1 MIENRNSIIIKIKGG
16 SAMYFLDELDNYRLY
31 RRSVLL
37 PIDEKNKKHNC
48 AAFLLSPNIEGTKDI
63 FRNSLLVNRYYNAFY
78 TERAVLYYVNQE
90 NVIEEI
96 VGDFVSDTVSLY
108 DDSNIQIQFNGYDH
122 NISDVKSVLT
132 KKWFKSK
139 IDEFK
144 INPKKIKEIPIT
156 ILESRKDS
164 TGNMIYVVPK
174 YRYPK
179 EFKSYENF
187 CYFNALVWL
196 FNQANPEINDWL
208 CYALALKESGVSSL
222 YAKREW
228 PFHYNLGI
236 ICRSLDL
243 FEENNSRAAY
253 ISELIKGYNG
263 LAKLE
268 IRIDDM
274 FSLLGKELGS
284 SLKKS
289 FYENSMPI
297 SDTTDIIF
305 EDSSY
310 NPLFKK
316 TLMKNRI
323 KTAKELKEFYDKIKD
338 EFSDI
343 KYTYNDINLYNR
355 LNLFV
360 DLSYYSNSFLLNTTT
375 TKIKGA
381 KAYLELVK
389 RLLNDKRFEES
400 YTKQTVIIPV
410 NSWAKITNDDENMHL
425 IGKHINPIS
434 CIFWCLSSNT
444 GINLKDIFGDREVL
458 FLGDSSFMK
467 INFSKLDKLNKT
479 LFLRNIRMIINNSMV
494 LDPEAKIG
502 TKATSSARAIKM
514 SIVDNIEK
522 SAKIKIDD
530 ISGEE
535 PVGKNTTEEEDK
547 KTAIVQTVKAATANQ
562 NNEDDA
568 IDSIDQNKEDA
579 ERIKKLMSDLATNPD
594 DRGSNINGARA
605 SRMLKLQNDFLDSEF
620 EGKSMREIIKSN
632 ETESEAEVVKT
643 VKLDIDSVNPEW
655 KDMKFAAT
663 MGSYKLDNDIVR
675 IFGSFYDK
683 SNPLVVRE
691 LNKEDTSTSD
701 DLIETYT
708 CKYESAKGER
718 FTLKLDIPK
727 FVDNQYMI
735 LRGNRK
741 NIPIQLFLMPILKTE
756 ENAVQIVS
764 CYNKIFV
771 RRFGTNS
778 GKSNPVTDKLM
789 KALDKEYKH
798 IKTETGDN
806 SKVCSKYELPI
817 DYIDLA
823 SNYSKIETPRYTFLF
838 NQDYIRSKYKIDD
851 KNGLCFGIDKKT
863 KEPIYFKPNPDQ
875 PIFFSYY
882 LQMMIETSLSNT
894 NERDVFIDNFN
905 SAATAVRYCYSR
917 ASILGTNIPLVV
929 ICGLAEGLEKTMQK
943 AKIKYSLSESRP
955 KYDKAT
961 QDIIKFND
969 GYLLYNLDYSSCLL
983 MNGLKQC
990 ATEEH
995 SLTEINSRL
1004 MYLDFL
1010 DMFGGRIKADGLDNF
1025 QDCMVDPI
1033 TREVLQHYKLPTD
1046 YVSILLY
1053 ANFLLSD
1060 NKFTKHGD
1068 IRSTRRMRRME
1079 QVASYM
1085 YEVLSKAYG
1094 AYSTGLKHGRN
1105 VGFSVKQ
1112 SAVIDRLLVGNTT
1125 DDQSILNALGEY
1137 EAYYAV
1143 TPKGPS
1149 GMNSDRA
1156 YSLDKRSFDD
1166 SMVNVLSASTGFAGN
1181 VGISR
1186 QATIDANI
1194 EGSRGYIYNDPDMEN
1209 GEINS
1214 VKTLCMTESL
1224 TPFTTTRDDPMRL
1237 AMGFIQ
1243 TSKHGMRCN
1252 HSDPALITSGAD
1264 EALPYLISN
1273 TFAYK
1278 AKENGK
1284 VVEIVPDEYMII
1296 EYDKPVDGKSHEYI
1310 DLSES
1315 VQKNSSS
1322 GFYVTLKLDTELK
1335 EGKRFKAGDI
1345 VAYDKQSFSDE
1356 MGADD
1361 NIAYNIGTLAKFAI
1375 LNTDEGFEDSAIIS
1389 NSLSEAMASDV
1400 VLEKEIT
1407 IPKAANVYNLVKK
1420 GQEIHEG
1427 DTLMILQNAYD
1438 EEDVNMLLK
1447 NLAGSEDEIT
1457 DLGRIPIKSKVT
1469 GVVQD
1474 IIIERTVEI
1483 DELSPT
1489 LKKVVNSYEN
1499 DIKRK
1504 KKAMA
1509 QYGIED
1515 ENKTLPDTK
1524 AMPATGKLKNA
1535 YDSVVIRIYLM
1546 YHDKFK
1552 VGDKLI
1558 YGTAVKGVD
1567 KDVFPEGL
1575 EPYSEYRKDEKI
1587 HALLSIGSI
1596 NARMVTSV
1604 LITTAINKGL
1614 IELSRKVKDMAG
1626 IPYDDNLI

>member
-1 MIENRNSIIIKIKGG
+1 
-16 SAMYFLDELDNYRLY
+16 MYFLDELENYRLY

-48 AAFLLSPNIEGTKDI
+48 AAFLLSPNIEGTKDV

-90 NVIEEI
+90 NVIEEF

-108 DDSNIQIQFNGYDH
+108 DNNSIQIRFDGYDH
-122 NISDVKSVLT
+122 NISDVKSILT
-132 KKWFKSK
+132 AKWFKSK
-139 IDEFK
+139 IEEFK
-144 INPKKIKEIPIT
+144 INSKKITEIPIT

-164 TGNMIYVVPK
+164 TEKMIYVVPK

-179 EFKSYENF
+179 EFKSYEKF
-187 CYFNALVWL
+187 CYYNAYIWL
-196 FNQANPEINDWL
+196 FKQANPDINDWL

-222 YAKREW
+222 YNKKEW
-228 PFHYNLGI
+228 PFHYNLGV
-236 ICRSLDL
+236 ICRALDL
-243 FEENNSRAAY
+243 YEQNNSRATY
-253 ISELIKGYNG
+253 INELIKGYDG
-263 LAKLE
+263 LSKLE
-268 IRIDDM
+268 IRIDDI

-323 KTAKELKEFYDKIKD
+323 KTTKELKDFYEKIKE
-338 EFSDI
+338 EFSVI
-343 KYTYNDINLYNR
+343 KYTYNDISLYNK

-389 RLLNDKRFEES
+389 RLLNDKRVEES
-400 YTKQTVIIPV
+400 YAKQTVIVPI
-410 NSWAKITNDDENMHL
+410 NSWAKFANDDENIHL

-458 FLGDSSFMK
+458 FLGESSFMK
-467 INFSKLDKLNKT
+467 INFAKLDKLNKT
-479 LFLRNIRMIINNSMV
+479 LFLRNIRMIIKNSMV

-514 SIVDNIEK
+514 SIIDDIEK
-522 SAKIKIDD
+522 STKIKIDD

-535 PVGKNTTEEEDK
+535 PVGKTTTDEEDK
-547 KTAIVQTVKAATANQ
+547 KTAIVQTVKNATANQ

-568 IDSIDQNKEDA
+568 IDSIDQNKEDS
-579 ERIKKLMSDLATNPD
+579 ERLKKLMSDLSTNPD
-594 DRGSNINGARA
+594 DRGSNISGARA

-620 EGKSMREIIKSN
+620 EGKSIKDIIKNN
-632 ETESEAEVVKT
+632 EVESSAEAIKT
-643 VKLDIDSVNPEW
+643 VNLDIDSINPEW
-655 KDMKFAAT
+655 KNMKFPAT
-663 MGSYKLDNDIVR
+663 MNSYNLDDDIVR

-691 LNKEDTSTSD
+691 LIKEDTSTSD

-708 CKYESAKGER
+708 CKYESARGER
-718 FTLKLDIPK
+718 FTIKLDIPK
-727 FVDNQYMI
+727 FIDNQYMI

-789 KALDKEYKH
+789 KALSKEYKH
-798 IKTETGDN
+798 IKTESGDN

-838 NQDYIRSKYKIDD
+838 NQDYIRSKYKVDD
-851 KNGLCFGIDKKT
+851 KKGLCFGIDKKT
-863 KEPIYFKPNPDQ
+863 KELVYFKPNPDE

-882 LQMMIETSLSNT
+882 LQIMIETSLANT
-894 NERDVFIDNFN
+894 NERDIFINNFE

-917 ASILGTNIPLVV
+917 ASILGTNIPLIV

-1025 QDCMVDPI
+1025 QDCMIDPI

-1079 QVASYM
+1079 QVASYT

-1094 AYSTGLKHGRN
+1094 AYSTGLKHGRS

-1112 SAVIDRLLVGNTT
+1112 SAVLDRLLVGNTT

-1149 GMNSDRA
+1149 GMNIDRA

-1209 GEINS
+1209 GDINS

-1224 TPFTTTRDDPMRL
+1224 TPFTSTRDDPMRL

-1252 HSDPALITSGAD
+1252 HSDPSLITSGAD

-1296 EYDKPVDGKSHEYI
+1296 EYDKPVNGKNHEYI

-1315 VQKNSSS
+1315 IQKNSSS
-1322 GFYVTLKLDTELK
+1322 GFYVTLKLDTDLK
-1335 EGKRFKAGDI
+1335 EGKKFKAGDI

-1356 MGADD
+1356 IGVDD

-1375 LNTDEGFEDSAIIS
+1375 LNTDEGYEDSAIIS

-1407 IPKAANVYNLVKK
+1407 IPKAANIYNLVKK

-1427 DTLMILQNAYD
+1427 DTLMIIQNAYD
-1438 EEDVNMLLK
+1438 EDDVNTLLK
-1447 NLAGSEDEIT
+1447 NLAGSEEEIT

-1489 LKKVVNSYEN
+1489 LKKVVTSYEN

-1504 KKAMA
+1504 KKIMT

-1524 AMPATGKLKNA
+1524 AMPAIGKLKNA

-1567 KDVFPEGL
+1567 KDIFPEGL
-1575 EPYSEYRKDEKI
+1575 EPYSEYRKNEKI

-1626 IPYDDNLI
+1626 IQYDEDLI

>member
-1 MIENRNSIIIKIKGG
+1 
-16 SAMYFLDELDNYRLY
+16 MYFLDELENYRLY

-48 AAFLLSPNIEGTKDI
+48 AAFLLSPNIEGTKDV

-90 NVIEEI
+90 NVIEEF

-108 DDSNIQIQFNGYDH
+108 DNNSIQIRFDGYDH
-122 NISDVKSVLT
+122 NISDVKSILT
-132 KKWFKSK
+132 AKWFKSK
-139 IDEFK
+139 IEEFK
-144 INPKKIKEIPIT
+144 INSKKITEIPIT

-164 TGNMIYVVPK
+164 TEKMIYVVPK

-179 EFKSYENF
+179 EFKSYEKF
-187 CYFNALVWL
+187 CYYNAYIWL
-196 FNQANPEINDWL
+196 FKQANPDINDWL

-222 YAKREW
+222 YNKKEW
-228 PFHYNLGI
+228 PFHYNLGV
-236 ICRSLDL
+236 ICRALDL
-243 FEENNSRAAY
+243 YEQNNSRATY
-253 ISELIKGYNG
+253 INELIKGYDG
-263 LAKLE
+263 LSKLE
-268 IRIDDM
+268 IRIDDI

-316 TLMKNRI
+316 TIMKNRI
-323 KTAKELKEFYDKIKD
+323 KTTKELKDFYEKIKE
-338 EFSDI
+338 EFSVI
-343 KYTYNDINLYNR
+343 KYTYNDISLYNK
-355 LNLFV
+355 LNLFI

-389 RLLNDKRFEES
+389 RLLNDKRVEES
-400 YTKQTVIIPV
+400 YAKQTVIVPI
-410 NSWAKITNDDENMHL
+410 NSWAKFANDDENIHL

-458 FLGDSSFMK
+458 FLGESSFMK
-467 INFSKLDKLNKT
+467 INFAKLDKLNKT
-479 LFLRNIRMIINNSMV
+479 LFLRNIRMIIKNSMV

-514 SIVDNIEK
+514 SIIDDIEK
-522 SAKIKIDD
+522 STKIKIDD

-535 PVGKNTTEEEDK
+535 PVGKTTTDEEDK
-547 KTAIVQTVKAATANQ
+547 KTAIVQTVKNATANQ

-568 IDSIDQNKEDA
+568 IDSIDQNKEDS
-579 ERIKKLMSDLATNPD
+579 ERLKKLMSDLSTNPD
-594 DRGSNINGARA
+594 DRGSNISGARA

-620 EGKSMREIIKSN
+620 EGKSIKDIIKNN
-632 ETESEAEVVKT
+632 EVESSAEAIKT
-643 VKLDIDSVNPEW
+643 VNLDIDSINPEW
-655 KDMKFAAT
+655 KNMKFPAT
-663 MGSYKLDNDIVR
+663 MNSYNLDDDIVR

-691 LNKEDTSTSD
+691 LIKEDTSTSD

-708 CKYESAKGER
+708 CKYESARGER
-718 FTLKLDIPK
+718 FTIKLDIPK
-727 FVDNQYMI
+727 FIDNQYMI

-789 KALDKEYKH
+789 KALSKEYKH
-798 IKTETGDN
+798 IKTESGDN

-838 NQDYIRSKYKIDD
+838 NQDYIRSKYKVDD
-851 KNGLCFGIDKKT
+851 KKGLCFGIDKKT
-863 KEPIYFKPNPDQ
+863 KELVYFKPNPDE

-882 LQMMIETSLSNT
+882 LQIMIETSLANT
-894 NERDVFIDNFN
+894 NERDIFINNFE

-917 ASILGTNIPLVV
+917 ASILGTNIPLIV

-1025 QDCMVDPI
+1025 QDCMIDPI

-1079 QVASYM
+1079 QVASYT

-1094 AYSTGLKHGRN
+1094 AYSTGLKHGRS

-1112 SAVIDRLLVGNTT
+1112 SAVLDRLLVGNTT

-1149 GMNSDRA
+1149 GMNIDRA

-1209 GEINS
+1209 GDINS

-1224 TPFTTTRDDPMRL
+1224 TPFTSTRDDPMRL

-1252 HSDPALITSGAD
+1252 HSDPSLITSGAD

-1296 EYDKPVDGKSHEYI
+1296 EYDKPVNGKNHEYI

-1315 VQKNSSS
+1315 IQKNSSS
-1322 GFYVTLKLDTELK
+1322 GFYVTLKLDTDLK
-1335 EGKRFKAGDI
+1335 EGKKFKAGDI

-1356 MGADD
+1356 IGVDD

-1375 LNTDEGFEDSAIIS
+1375 LNTDEGYEDSAIIS

-1407 IPKAANVYNLVKK
+1407 IPKAANIYNLVKK

-1427 DTLMILQNAYD
+1427 DTLMIIQNAYD
-1438 EEDVNMLLK
+1438 EDDVNMLLK
-1447 NLAGSEDEIT
+1447 NLAGSEEEIT

-1489 LKKVVNSYEN
+1489 LKKVVTSYEN

-1504 KKAMA
+1504 KKIMT

-1524 AMPATGKLKNA
+1524 AMPAIGKLKNA

-1567 KDVFPEGL
+1567 KDIFPEGL
-1575 EPYSEYRKDEKI
+1575 EPYSEYRKNEKI

-1626 IPYDDNLI
+1626 IQYDEDLI

>member
-1 MIENRNSIIIKIKGG
+1 
-16 SAMYFLDELDNYRLY
+16 MYFLDELDNYRLY

-222 YAKREW
+222 YDKREW

-479 LFLRNIRMIINNSMV
+479 LFLRNIRMIIKNSMV

-594 DRGSNINGARA
+594 DRGSNISGARA

-632 ETESEAEVVKT
+632 ETESEAEAIKT

-663 MGSYKLDNDIVR
+663 MGSYKLDDDIVR
-675 IFGSFYDK
+675 IFGSFYNK

-882 LQMMIETSLSNT
+882 LQIMIENSLSNT

-943 AKIKYSLSESRP
+943 AKIRYSLSEARP
-955 KYDKAT
+955 KYHKAT

-969 GYLLYNLDYSSCLL
+969 GYLLYDLDYSSCLL

-1504 KKAMA
+1504 KKAMN

-1575 EPYSEYRKDEKI
+1575 EPYSEYRKNEKI

-1614 IELSRKVKDMAG
+1614 IELSRKVKEMAG

>member
-1 MIENRNSIIIKIKGG
+1 
-16 SAMYFLDELDNYRLY
+16 MYFLDELDNYRLY

-122 NISDVKSVLT
+122 NISNVKSVLT

-479 LFLRNIRMIINNSMV
+479 LFLRNIRMIIKNSMV

-594 DRGSNINGARA
+594 DRGSNISGARA

-882 LQMMIETSLSNT
+882 LQMMIETSLANT
-894 NERDVFIDNFN
+894 NERELFIDNFN

-1194 EGSRGYIYNDPDMEN
+1194 EGSRGYIYNDPDIEN

>member
-1 MIENRNSIIIKIKGG
+1 
-16 SAMYFLDELDNYRLY
+16 MYFLDELDNYRLY

-108 DDSNIQIQFNGYDH
+108 NDSNIQIQFNGYDH

-243 FEENNSRAAY
+243 FEENNSRVAY

-343 KYTYNDINLYNR
+343 KYTYNDIDLYNR

-375 TKIKGA
+375 TKIRGA
-381 KAYLELVK
+381 KAYLELIK

-479 LFLRNIRMIINNSMV
+479 LFLRNIRMIIKNSMV

-594 DRGSNINGARA
+594 DRGSNISGARA

-632 ETESEAEVVKT
+632 EIGSEAEAIKT

-663 MGSYKLDNDIVR
+663 MGSYKLDDDIVR
-675 IFGSFYDK
+675 IFGSFYNK

-863 KEPIYFKPNPDQ
+863 KEPIYFKPNPDK

-882 LQMMIETSLSNT
+882 LQIMIETSLSNT
-894 NERDVFIDNFN
+894 NERDVFVDNFN

-943 AKIKYSLSESRP
+943 AKIKYSLSEARP

-1575 EPYSEYRKDEKI
+1575 EPYSEYRKNEKI

-1614 IELSRKVKDMAG
+1614 IELSRKVKEMAG

>member
-1 MIENRNSIIIKIKGG
+1 
-16 SAMYFLDELDNYRLY
+16 MYFLDELDNYRLY

-208 CYALALKESGVSSL
+208 CYALALKESGLSSL

-410 NSWAKITNDDENMHL
+410 NSWVKITNDDENMHL

-579 ERIKKLMSDLATNPD
+579 ERIKKLMSDLATSPD
-594 DRGSNINGARA
+594 DRGSNISGARA

-905 SAATAVRYCYSR
+905 SSATAVRYCYSR

-1296 EYDKPVDGKSHEYI
+1296 EYDKPVDGESHEYI

-1535 YDSVVIRIYLM
+1535 YGSVVIRIYLM

>member
-1 MIENRNSIIIKIKGG
+1 
-16 SAMYFLDELDNYRLY
+16 MYFLDELDNYRLY

-594 DRGSNINGARA
+594 DRGSNISGARA

-632 ETESEAEVVKT
+632 ETESEAEAIKT

-663 MGSYKLDNDIVR
+663 MGSYKLDDDIVR
-675 IFGSFYDK
+675 IFGSFYNK

-882 LQMMIETSLSNT
+882 LQMMIETSLANT
-894 NERDVFIDNFN
+894 NERKLFIDNFN

-1033 TREVLQHYKLPTD
+1033 TREVLQYYKLPTD

-1356 MGADD
+1356 MGADN

>member
-467 INFSKLDKLNKT
+467 INFSKLDKLNNT
-479 LFLRNIRMIINNSMV
+479 LFLRNIRMIIKNSMV

-594 DRGSNINGARA
+594 DRGSNISGARA

-741 NIPIQLFLMPILKTE
+741 NIPIQLLLMPILKTE

-882 LQMMIETSLSNT
+882 LQIMIETSLANT
-894 NERDVFIDNFN
+894 NERELFIDNFN

-943 AKIKYSLSESRP
+943 AKIKYSLSEARP

-1389 NSLSEAMASDV
+1389 NS
-1400 VLEKEIT
+1400 
-1407 IPKAANVYNLVKK
+1407 
-1420 GQEIHEG
+1420 G
-1427 DTLMILQNAYD
+1427 
-1438 EEDVNMLLK
+1438 
-1447 NLAGSEDEIT
+1447 
-1457 DLGRIPIKSKVT
+1457 
-1469 GVVQD
+1469 
-1474 IIIERTVEI
+1474 
-1483 DELSPT
+1483 
-1489 LKKVVNSYEN
+1489 
-1499 DIKRK
+1499 KR
-1504 KKAMA
+1504 
-1509 QYGIED
+1509 
-1515 ENKTLPDTK
+1515 NHNT
-1524 AMPATGKLKNA
+1524 
-1535 YDSVVIRIYLM
+1535 
-1546 YHDKFK
+1546 
-1552 VGDKLI
+1552 
-1558 YGTAVKGVD
+1558 
-1567 KDVFPEGL
+1567 
-1575 EPYSEYRKDEKI
+1575 
-1587 HALLSIGSI
+1587 
-1596 NARMVTSV
+1596 
-1604 LITTAINKGL
+1604 
-1614 IELSRKVKDMAG
+1614 
-1626 IPYDDNLI
+1626 

>member
-1 MIENRNSIIIKIKGG
+1 
-16 SAMYFLDELDNYRLY
+16 MYFLDELDNYRLY

-96 VGDFVSDTVSLY
+96 VGDFVSDTISLY
-108 DDSNIQIQFNGYDH
+108 DDSDIQIQFNGYDH

-196 FNQANPEINDWL
+196 FKQDNPEINDWL

-268 IRIDDM
+268 IIIDDM

-594 DRGSNINGARA
+594 DRGSNISGARA

-663 MGSYKLDNDIVR
+663 MGSYKLDDDIVR
-675 IFGSFYDK
+675 IFGSFYNK

>member
-1 MIENRNSIIIKIKGG
+1 
-16 SAMYFLDELDNYRLY
+16 MYFLDELDNYRLY

-196 FNQANPEINDWL
+196 FNQANPEINEWL

-594 DRGSNINGARA
+594 DRGSNISGARA

-882 LQMMIETSLSNT
+882 LQMMIETSLANT
-894 NERDVFIDNFN
+894 NERELFIDNFN

-1284 VVEIVPDEYMII
+1284 VVEIVPNEYMII

>member
-1 MIENRNSIIIKIKGG
+1 
-16 SAMYFLDELDNYRLY
+16 MYFLDELDNYRLY

-48 AAFLLSPNIEGTKDI
+48 SAFLLSPNIEGTKDI

-284 SLKKS
+284 NLKKS

-594 DRGSNINGARA
+594 DRGSNISGARA

-756 ENAVQIVS
+756 ENTVQIVS

-882 LQMMIETSLSNT
+882 LQMMIETSLANT
-894 NERDVFIDNFN
+894 NERELFIDNFN

-1105 VGFSVKQ
+1105 IGFSVKQ

-1149 GMNSDRA
+1149 GMNNDRA

-1194 EGSRGYIYNDPDMEN
+1194 EGSRGYIYNDSDMEN

-1224 TPFTTTRDDPMRL
+1224 TPFTTTRDDPIRL

>member
-1 MIENRNSIIIKIKGG
+1 
-16 SAMYFLDELDNYRLY
+16 MYFLDELDNYRLY

-222 YAKREW
+222 YTKREW

-289 FYENSMPI
+289 FYENSMQI

-479 LFLRNIRMIINNSMV
+479 LFLRNIRMIIKNSMV

-594 DRGSNINGARA
+594 DRGSNISGARA

-620 EGKSMREIIKSN
+620 EGKSMREIIKLN
-632 ETESEAEVVKT
+632 EIESEAEAIKT

-663 MGSYKLDNDIVR
+663 MGSYKLDDDIVR
-675 IFGSFYDK
+675 IFGSFYNK

-882 LQMMIETSLSNT
+882 FQMMIETSLSNT

-943 AKIKYSLSESRP
+943 AKIKYSLSEARP

>member
-1 MIENRNSIIIKIKGG
+1 
-16 SAMYFLDELDNYRLY
+16 MYFLDELDNYRLY

-108 DDSNIQIQFNGYDH
+108 DNSNIQIQFNGYDH

-144 INPKKIKEIPIT
+144 INPRKIKEIPIT

-222 YAKREW
+222 YTKREW

-360 DLSYYSNSFLLNTTT
+360 DISYYSNSFLLNTTT
-375 TKIKGA
+375 AKIRGA
-381 KAYLELVK
+381 KAYLELIK

-410 NSWAKITNDDENMHL
+410 NSWTKITNDDENMHL

-479 LFLRNIRMIINNSMV
+479 LFLRNIRMIIKNSMV

-579 ERIKKLMSDLATNPD
+579 DRIKKLMSDLATNPD
-594 DRGSNINGARA
+594 DRGSNISGARA

-632 ETESEAEVVKT
+632 EIGSEAETIKT

-663 MGSYKLDNDIVR
+663 MGSYKLDDDIVR
-675 IFGSFYDK
+675 IFGSFYNK

-943 AKIKYSLSESRP
+943 AKIKYSLSEARP

-1535 YDSVVIRIYLM
+1535 YDSVMIRIYLM

-1575 EPYSEYRKDEKI
+1575 EPYSEYRKNEKI

-1614 IELSRKVKDMAG
+1614 IELSRKVKEMAG

>member
-1 MIENRNSIIIKIKGG
+1 
-16 SAMYFLDELDNYRLY
+16 MYFLDELDNYRLY

-594 DRGSNINGARA
+594 DRGSNISGARA

-838 NQDYIRSKYKIDD
+838 NQDYIRSKYKIND

-882 LQMMIETSLSNT
+882 LQMMIETSLANT
-894 NERDVFIDNFN
+894 NERELFIDNFN

>member
-1 MIENRNSIIIKIKGG
+1 
-16 SAMYFLDELDNYRLY
+16 MYFLDELDNYRLY

-78 TERAVLYYVNQE
+78 AERAVLYYVNQE

-222 YAKREW
+222 YDKREW

-479 LFLRNIRMIINNSMV
+479 LFLRNIRMIIKNSMV

-579 ERIKKLMSDLATNPD
+579 KRIKKLMSDLATNPD
-594 DRGSNINGARA
+594 DRGSNISGARA

-632 ETESEAEVVKT
+632 ETESEAEAIKT

-663 MGSYKLDNDIVR
+663 MGSYKLDDDIVR
-675 IFGSFYDK
+675 IFGSFYNK

-882 LQMMIETSLSNT
+882 LQMMIETSLANT
-894 NERDVFIDNFN
+894 NERELFIDNFN

-943 AKIKYSLSESRP
+943 AKIKYSLSEARP

-969 GYLLYNLDYSSCLL
+969 GYLLYNLNYSSCLL

-990 ATEEH
+990 TTEEH

-1614 IELSRKVKDMAG
+1614 IELSRKIKDMAG

>member
-1 MIENRNSIIIKIKGG
+1 
-16 SAMYFLDELDNYRLY
+16 MYFLDELDNYRLY

-78 TERAVLYYVNQE
+78 AERAVLYYVNQE

-208 CYALALKESGVSSL
+208 CCALALKESGVSSL
-222 YAKREW
+222 YDKREW

-243 FEENNSRAAY
+243 FEENNNRAAY

-479 LFLRNIRMIINNSMV
+479 LFLRNIRMIIKNSMV

-594 DRGSNINGARA
+594 DRGSNISGARA

-632 ETESEAEVVKT
+632 ETESEAEAIKT

-663 MGSYKLDNDIVR
+663 MGSYKLDDDIVR
-675 IFGSFYDK
+675 IFGSFYNK

-882 LQMMIETSLSNT
+882 LQMMIETSLANT
-894 NERDVFIDNFN
+894 NERELFIDNFN

-943 AKIKYSLSESRP
+943 AKIKYSLSEARP

-969 GYLLYNLDYSSCLL
+969 GYLLYNLNYSSCLL

-990 ATEEH
+990 TTEEH

-1614 IELSRKVKDMAG
+1614 IELSRKIKDMAG

>member
-1 MIENRNSIIIKIKGG
+1 
-16 SAMYFLDELDNYRLY
+16 MYFLDELDNYRLY

-547 KTAIVQTVKAATANQ
+547 KTDIVQTVKAATANQ

-594 DRGSNINGARA
+594 DRGSNISGARA

-663 MGSYKLDNDIVR
+663 MGSYKLDDDIVR
-675 IFGSFYDK
+675 IFGSFYNK

-789 KALDKEYKH
+789 KALDKDYKH

-863 KEPIYFKPNPDQ
+863 KEPIYFKPNQDQ

-882 LQMMIETSLSNT
+882 LQMMIETSLANT
-894 NERDVFIDNFN
+894 NERELFIDNFN

-943 AKIKYSLSESRP
+943 AKIKYSLSEARP

-1504 KKAMA
+1504 KKAMN

-1575 EPYSEYRKDEKI
+1575 EPYSEYRKNEKI

-1614 IELSRKVKDMAG
+1614 IELSRKVKEMAG

>member
-1 MIENRNSIIIKIKGG
+1 
-16 SAMYFLDELDNYRLY
+16 MYFLDELDNYRLY

-78 TERAVLYYVNQE
+78 AERAVLYYVNQE

-222 YAKREW
+222 YDKREW

-479 LFLRNIRMIINNSMV
+479 LFLRNIRIIIKNSMV

-594 DRGSNINGARA
+594 DRGSNISGARA

-632 ETESEAEVVKT
+632 ETESEAEAIKT

-663 MGSYKLDNDIVR
+663 MGSYKLDDDIVR
-675 IFGSFYDK
+675 IFGSFYNK

-882 LQMMIETSLSNT
+882 LQMMIETSLANT
-894 NERDVFIDNFN
+894 NERELFIDNFN

-943 AKIKYSLSESRP
+943 AKIKYSLSEARP

-969 GYLLYNLDYSSCLL
+969 GYLLYNLNYSSCLL

-990 ATEEH
+990 TTEEH

-1499 DIKRK
+1499 NIKRK

-1614 IELSRKVKDMAG
+1614 IELSRKIKDMAG

>member
-1 MIENRNSIIIKIKGG
+1 
-16 SAMYFLDELDNYRLY
+16 MYFLDELDNYRLY

-467 INFSKLDKLNKT
+467 INFSKLDKLNNT
-479 LFLRNIRMIINNSMV
+479 LFLRNIRMIIKNSMV

-594 DRGSNINGARA
+594 DRGSNISGARA

-643 VKLDIDSVNPEW
+643 AKLDIDSVNPEW

-663 MGSYKLDNDIVR
+663 MGSYKLDDDIVR
-675 IFGSFYDK
+675 IFGSFYNK

-882 LQMMIETSLSNT
+882 LQMMIETSLANT
-894 NERDVFIDNFN
+894 NERELFIDNFN

>member
-1 MIENRNSIIIKIKGG
+1 
-16 SAMYFLDELDNYRLY
+16 MYFLDELDNYRLY

-196 FNQANPEINDWL
+196 FNQANPEINEWL

-594 DRGSNINGARA
+594 DRGSNISGARA

-663 MGSYKLDNDIVR
+663 MGSYKLDDDIVR
-675 IFGSFYDK
+675 IFGSFYNK

-882 LQMMIETSLSNT
+882 LQMMIETSLANT
-894 NERDVFIDNFN
+894 NERELFIDNFN

-1284 VVEIVPDEYMII
+1284 VVEIVQDEYMII

>member
-1 MIENRNSIIIKIKGG
+1 M
-16 SAMYFLDELDNYRLY
+16 
-31 RRSVLL
+31 
-37 PIDEKNKKHNC
+37 
-48 AAFLLSPNIEGTKDI
+48 
-63 FRNSLLVNRYYNAFY
+63 
-78 TERAVLYYVNQE
+78 
-90 NVIEEI
+90 
-96 VGDFVSDTVSLY
+96 
-108 DDSNIQIQFNGYDH
+108 
-122 NISDVKSVLT
+122 
-132 KKWFKSK
+132 
-139 IDEFK
+139 
-144 INPKKIKEIPIT
+144 
-156 ILESRKDS
+156 
-164 TGNMIYVVPK
+164 
-174 YRYPK
+174 
-179 EFKSYENF
+179 
-187 CYFNALVWL
+187 
-196 FNQANPEINDWL
+196 
-208 CYALALKESGVSSL
+208 
-222 YAKREW
+222 
-228 PFHYNLGI
+228 
-236 ICRSLDL
+236 
-243 FEENNSRAAY
+243 
-253 ISELIKGYNG
+253 
-263 LAKLE
+263 
-268 IRIDDM
+268 
-274 FSLLGKELGS
+274 
-284 SLKKS
+284 
-289 FYENSMPI
+289 
-297 SDTTDIIF
+297 
-305 EDSSY
+305 
-310 NPLFKK
+310 
-316 TLMKNRI
+316 
-323 KTAKELKEFYDKIKD
+323 
-338 EFSDI
+338 
-343 KYTYNDINLYNR
+343 
-355 LNLFV
+355 
-360 DLSYYSNSFLLNTTT
+360 
-375 TKIKGA
+375 
-381 KAYLELVK
+381 
-389 RLLNDKRFEES
+389 
-400 YTKQTVIIPV
+400 
-410 NSWAKITNDDENMHL
+410 
-425 IGKHINPIS
+425 
-434 CIFWCLSSNT
+434 
-444 GINLKDIFGDREVL
+444 
-458 FLGDSSFMK
+458 
-467 INFSKLDKLNKT
+467 
-479 LFLRNIRMIINNSMV
+479 
-494 LDPEAKIG
+494 
-502 TKATSSARAIKM
+502 
-514 SIVDNIEK
+514 
-522 SAKIKIDD
+522 
-530 ISGEE
+530 
-535 PVGKNTTEEEDK
+535 
-547 KTAIVQTVKAATANQ
+547 
-562 NNEDDA
+562 
-568 IDSIDQNKEDA
+568 
-579 ERIKKLMSDLATNPD
+579 
-594 DRGSNINGARA
+594 
-605 SRMLKLQNDFLDSEF
+605 
-620 EGKSMREIIKSN
+620 
-632 ETESEAEVVKT
+632 
-643 VKLDIDSVNPEW
+643 
-655 KDMKFAAT
+655 
-663 MGSYKLDNDIVR
+663 
-675 IFGSFYDK
+675 
-683 SNPLVVRE
+683 
-691 LNKEDTSTSD
+691 
-701 DLIETYT
+701 
-708 CKYESAKGER
+708 
-718 FTLKLDIPK
+718 
-727 FVDNQYMI
+727 
-735 LRGNRK
+735 
-741 NIPIQLFLMPILKTE
+741 
-756 ENAVQIVS
+756 
-764 CYNKIFV
+764 

-943 AKIKYSLSESRP
+943 AKIKYSLSEARP

-1105 VGFSVKQ
+1105 VGFSVKL
-1112 SAVIDRLLVGNTT
+1112 SAVIDRLLVRNTPDEYT
-1125 DDQSILNALGEY
+1125 ILNAHGEF
-1137 EAYYAV
+1137 EAYYAE

-1361 NIAYNIGTLAKFAI
+1361 NIAYN
-1375 LNTDEGFEDSAIIS
+1375 
-1389 NSLSEAMASDV
+1389 M
-1400 VLEKEIT
+1400 
-1407 IPKAANVYNLVKK
+1407 
-1420 GQEIHEG
+1420 
-1427 DTLMILQNAYD
+1427 
-1438 EEDVNMLLK
+1438 
-1447 NLAGSEDEIT
+1447 
-1457 DLGRIPIKSKVT
+1457 
-1469 GVVQD
+1469 
-1474 IIIERTVEI
+1474 
-1483 DELSPT
+1483 
-1489 LKKVVNSYEN
+1489 
-1499 DIKRK
+1499 
-1504 KKAMA
+1504 
-1509 QYGIED
+1509 
-1515 ENKTLPDTK
+1515 
-1524 AMPATGKLKNA
+1524 
-1535 YDSVVIRIYLM
+1535 
-1546 YHDKFK
+1546 
-1552 VGDKLI
+1552 
-1558 YGTAVKGVD
+1558 
-1567 KDVFPEGL
+1567 
-1575 EPYSEYRKDEKI
+1575 
-1587 HALLSIGSI
+1587 
-1596 NARMVTSV
+1596 
-1604 LITTAINKGL
+1604 
-1614 IELSRKVKDMAG
+1614 
-1626 IPYDDNLI
+1626 

>member
-1 MIENRNSIIIKIKGG
+1 
-16 SAMYFLDELDNYRLY
+16 
-31 RRSVLL
+31 
-37 PIDEKNKKHNC
+37 
-48 AAFLLSPNIEGTKDI
+48 
-63 FRNSLLVNRYYNAFY
+63 
-78 TERAVLYYVNQE
+78 
-90 NVIEEI
+90 
-96 VGDFVSDTVSLY
+96 
-108 DDSNIQIQFNGYDH
+108 
-122 NISDVKSVLT
+122 
-132 KKWFKSK
+132 
-139 IDEFK
+139 
-144 INPKKIKEIPIT
+144 
-156 ILESRKDS
+156 
-164 TGNMIYVVPK
+164 
-174 YRYPK
+174 
-179 EFKSYENF
+179 
-187 CYFNALVWL
+187 
-196 FNQANPEINDWL
+196 
-208 CYALALKESGVSSL
+208 
-222 YAKREW
+222 
-228 PFHYNLGI
+228 
-236 ICRSLDL
+236 
-243 FEENNSRAAY
+243 
-253 ISELIKGYNG
+253 
-263 LAKLE
+263 
-268 IRIDDM
+268 
-274 FSLLGKELGS
+274 
-284 SLKKS
+284 
-289 FYENSMPI
+289 
-297 SDTTDIIF
+297 
-305 EDSSY
+305 
-310 NPLFKK
+310 
-316 TLMKNRI
+316 
-323 KTAKELKEFYDKIKD
+323 
-338 EFSDI
+338 
-343 KYTYNDINLYNR
+343 
-355 LNLFV
+355 
-360 DLSYYSNSFLLNTTT
+360 
-375 TKIKGA
+375 
-381 KAYLELVK
+381 
-389 RLLNDKRFEES
+389 
-400 YTKQTVIIPV
+400 
-410 NSWAKITNDDENMHL
+410 
-425 IGKHINPIS
+425 
-434 CIFWCLSSNT
+434 
-444 GINLKDIFGDREVL
+444 
-458 FLGDSSFMK
+458 MK

-479 LFLRNIRMIINNSMV
+479 LFLRNIRMIIKNSMV

-594 DRGSNINGARA
+594 DRGSNISGARA

-632 ETESEAEVVKT
+632 EIGSEAETIKT

-663 MGSYKLDNDIVR
+663 MGSYKLDDDIVR
-675 IFGSFYDK
+675 IFGSFYNK

-943 AKIKYSLSESRP
+943 AKIKYSLSEARP

-1284 VVEIVPDEYMII
+1284 VVEIVPYEYMII

-1504 KKAMA
+1504 KKAMN

-1575 EPYSEYRKDEKI
+1575 EPYSEYRKNEKI

-1614 IELSRKVKDMAG
+1614 IELSRKVKEMAG

>member
-1 MIENRNSIIIKIKGG
+1 
-16 SAMYFLDELDNYRLY
+16 MYFLDELDNYRLY

-479 LFLRNIRMIINNSMV
+479 LFLRNIRMIIKNSMV

-579 ERIKKLMSDLATNPD
+579 ERIKKLMSDLATSPD
-594 DRGSNINGARA
+594 DRGSNISGARA

-620 EGKSMREIIKSN
+620 QGKSMREIIKSN

-943 AKIKYSLSESRP
+943 AKIKYSLSEARP

-1296 EYDKPVDGKSHEYI
+1296 EYDKPVDGKSYEYI

>member
-1 MIENRNSIIIKIKGG
+1 
-16 SAMYFLDELDNYRLY
+16 MYFLDELDNYRLY

-467 INFSKLDKLNKT
+467 INFSKLDKLNNT
-479 LFLRNIRMIINNSMV
+479 LFLRNIRMIIKNSMV

-594 DRGSNINGARA
+594 DRGSNISGARA

-741 NIPIQLFLMPILKTE
+741 NIPIQLLLMPILKTE

-882 LQMMIETSLSNT
+882 LQIMIETSLANT
-894 NERDVFIDNFN
+894 NERELFIDNFN

-943 AKIKYSLSESRP
+943 AKIKYSLSEARP

>member
-1 MIENRNSIIIKIKGG
+1 
-16 SAMYFLDELDNYRLY
+16 MYFLDELDNYRLY

-284 SLKKS
+284 NLKKS

-594 DRGSNINGARA
+594 DRGSNISGARA

-882 LQMMIETSLSNT
+882 LQMMIETSLANT
-894 NERDVFIDNFN
+894 NERELFIDNFN

>member
-1 MIENRNSIIIKIKGG
+1 
-16 SAMYFLDELDNYRLY
+16 MYFLDELDNYRLY

-108 DDSNIQIQFNGYDH
+108 DDSNIQIRFNGYDH

-479 LFLRNIRMIINNSMV
+479 LFLRNIRMIIKNSMV

-594 DRGSNINGARA
+594 DRGSNISGARA

-663 MGSYKLDNDIVR
+663 MGSYKLDDDIVR
-675 IFGSFYDK
+675 IFGSFYNK

-863 KEPIYFKPNPDQ
+863 KEPIYFKPTPDQ

-882 LQMMIETSLSNT
+882 LQMMIETSLANT
-894 NERDVFIDNFN
+894 NERELFIDNFN

-943 AKIKYSLSESRP
+943 AKIKYSLSEARP

-1504 KKAMA
+1504 KKAMN

-1575 EPYSEYRKDEKI
+1575 EPYSEYRKNEKI

-1614 IELSRKVKDMAG
+1614 IELSRKVKEMAG

>member
-1 MIENRNSIIIKIKGG
+1 
-16 SAMYFLDELDNYRLY
+16 MYFLDELDNYRLY

-90 NVIEEI
+90 NVIEEF
-96 VGDFVSDTVSLY
+96 VGDFVSDTISLY
-108 DDSNIQIQFNGYDH
+108 DNSSIQIRFSGYDY
-122 NISDVKSVLT
+122 NISDVKSILT
-132 KKWFKSK
+132 TKWFKSK

-144 INPKKIKEIPIT
+144 INSKKITEIPIT
-156 ILESRKDS
+156 VLESRKDS
-164 TGNMIYVVPK
+164 TGNMIYVVPR

-179 EFKSYENF
+179 EFGSYEKF
-187 CYFNALVWL
+187 CYFNAYVWL
-196 FNQANPEINDWL
+196 FKQANPEINDWL
-208 CYALALKESGVSSL
+208 CYALALKESGVASL
-222 YAKREW
+222 HNKKGW

-243 FEENNSRAAY
+243 YEQGNSRAAY

-274 FSLLGKELGS
+274 FSLLGKELS
-284 SLKKS
+284 SNLKKS

-323 KTAKELKEFYDKIKD
+323 KTTKELKDFYDKIKE

-360 DLSYYSNSFLLNTTT
+360 DLSYYNNSFLLNTTT
-375 TKIKGA
+375 TKVKGA

-400 YTKQTVIIPV
+400 YSKQTVVIPV
-410 NSWAKITNDDENMHL
+410 NSWSKVTNDDDNMHL

-434 CIFWCLSSNT
+434 CIFWCLSSNAE
-444 GINLKDIFGDREVL
+444 INLKDIFGDREVL

-479 LFLRNIRMIINNSMV
+479 LFLRNIRMIIKNSMV

-502 TKATSSARAIKM
+502 TKTTSSARAIKM

-522 SAKIKIDD
+522 STKIKIDD

-535 PVGKNTTEEEDK
+535 PIGKTTTDEDNK
-547 KTAIVQTVKAATANQ
+547 KIAIVQTVKNATANQ

-579 ERIKKLMSDLATNPD
+579 ERLKKLMSDLATNPD
-594 DRGSNINGARA
+594 DRGSNISGARA

-620 EGKSMREIIKSN
+620 EGKSMRDIIKSN
-632 ETESEAEVVKT
+632 ETESSTEAIKT

-663 MGSYKLDNDIVR
+663 MGSYNLDDDIVR

-708 CKYESAKGER
+708 CKYESANGER
-718 FTLKLDIPK
+718 FTLKLDIPR

-823 SNYSKIETPRYTFLF
+823 SNYSKIDTPKYTFLF
-838 NQDYIRSKYKIDD
+838 NQDYIRNKYEIDD
-851 KNGLCFGIDKKT
+851 RKGLCFGIDKKL
-863 KEPIYFKPNPDQ
+863 KEPIYFKSNPDE

-882 LQMMIETSLSNT
+882 LQMMIETSLANT
-894 NERDVFIDNFN
+894 NERDIFINNFN
-905 SAATAVRYCYSR
+905 SATTAVRYCYSR

-929 ICGLAEGLEKTMQK
+929 ICGLAEGLEQTMQK

-969 GYLLYNLDYSSCLL
+969 GYLLYDLNYSSCLL

-1046 YVSILLY
+1046 YVNILLY

-1094 AYSTGLKHGRN
+1094 AYSTGIKHGRN

-1112 SAVIDRLLVGNTT
+1112 SAVIDRLLIGNTT

-1194 EGSRGYIYNDPDMEN
+1194 EGARGYIYNDPDMEN
-1209 GEINS
+1209 GDINS

-1252 HSDPALITSGAD
+1252 HSDPSLITSGAD

-1284 VVEIVPDEYMII
+1284 VIEIVPDEYMII
-1296 EYDKPVDGKSHEYI
+1296 EYDKSVNGKKHEYI

-1345 VAYDKQSFSDE
+1345 IAYDKQSFSDE
-1356 MGADD
+1356 IGVDN

-1389 NSLSEAMASDV
+1389 NSLSEAMASNV

-1407 IPKAANVYNLVKK
+1407 IPKAANIYNLVKK

-1438 EEDVNMLLK
+1438 EDDVNMLLK
-1447 NLAGSEDEIT
+1447 NLAGSEEEIT

-1489 LKKVVNSYEN
+1489 LKKVVTSYEN
-1499 DIKRK
+1499 DIKKK
-1504 KKAMA
+1504 KKAMD

-1515 ENKTLPDTK
+1515 ENKTLPDTR
-1524 AMPATGKLKNA
+1524 AMPVTGKLKNA
-1535 YDSVVIRIYLM
+1535 YDCVVIRIYLM

-1575 EPYSEYRKDEKI
+1575 EPYSEYRKNEKI

-1614 IELSRKVKDMAG
+1614 IELSRKVKEMAG

>member
-1 MIENRNSIIIKIKGG
+1 
-16 SAMYFLDELDNYRLY
+16 MYFLDELDNYRLY

-122 NISDVKSVLT
+122 NISNVKSVLT

-479 LFLRNIRMIINNSMV
+479 LFLRNIRMIIKNSMV

-594 DRGSNINGARA
+594 DRGSNISGARA

-894 NERDVFIDNFN
+894 NERDVFINNFN

-943 AKIKYSLSESRP
+943 AKIKYSLSEARP

>member
-1 MIENRNSIIIKIKGG
+1 
-16 SAMYFLDELDNYRLY
+16 MYFLDELDNYRLY

-122 NISDVKSVLT
+122 NISNVKSVLT

-323 KTAKELKEFYDKIKD
+323 KTANELKEFYDKIKD

-479 LFLRNIRMIINNSMV
+479 LFLRNIRMIIKNSMV

-594 DRGSNINGARA
+594 DRGSNISGARA

-632 ETESEAEVVKT
+632 ETESEAEAIKT

-663 MGSYKLDNDIVR
+663 MGSYKLDDDIVR
-675 IFGSFYDK
+675 IFGSFYNK

-863 KEPIYFKPNPDQ
+863 KELIYFKPNPDQ

-882 LQMMIETSLSNT
+882 LQMMIETSLANT
-894 NERDVFIDNFN
+894 NERELFIDNFN

-1296 EYDKPVDGKSHEYI
+1296 EYDKPVDGESHEYI

>member
-1 MIENRNSIIIKIKGG
+1 
-16 SAMYFLDELDNYRLY
+16 MYFLDELDNYRLY

-479 LFLRNIRMIINNSMV
+479 LFLRNIRMIIKNSMV

-579 ERIKKLMSDLATNPD
+579 ERIKKLMSDLATSPD
-594 DRGSNINGARA
+594 DRGSNISGARA

-620 EGKSMREIIKSN
+620 QGKSMREIIKSN

-943 AKIKYSLSESRP
+943 AKIKYSLSEARP

>member
-1 MIENRNSIIIKIKGG
+1 
-16 SAMYFLDELDNYRLY
+16 MYFLDELDNYRLY

-108 DDSNIQIQFNGYDH
+108 NDSNIQIQFNGYDH

-243 FEENNSRAAY
+243 FEENNSRVAY

-338 EFSDI
+338 EFYDI

-375 TKIKGA
+375 TKIRGA
-381 KAYLELVK
+381 KAYLELIK
-389 RLLNDKRFEES
+389 RLLNDKRFEEY

-479 LFLRNIRMIINNSMV
+479 LFLRNIRMIIKNSMV

-594 DRGSNINGARA
+594 DRGSNISGARA

-632 ETESEAEVVKT
+632 EIGSEAEAIKT

-663 MGSYKLDNDIVR
+663 MGSYKLDDDIVR
-675 IFGSFYDK
+675 IFGSFYNK

-863 KEPIYFKPNPDQ
+863 KEPIYFKPNPDK

-882 LQMMIETSLSNT
+882 LQIMIETSLSNT
-894 NERDVFIDNFN
+894 NERDVFVDNFN

-943 AKIKYSLSESRP
+943 AKIKYSLSEARP

-1575 EPYSEYRKDEKI
+1575 EPYSEYRKNEKI

-1614 IELSRKVKDMAG
+1614 IELSRKVKEMAG

>member
-1 MIENRNSIIIKIKGG
+1 
-16 SAMYFLDELDNYRLY
+16 MYFLDELDNYRLY

-144 INPKKIKEIPIT
+144 ISPKKIKEIPIT

-196 FNQANPEINDWL
+196 FKQDNPEINDWL

-381 KAYLELVK
+381 KAYLELIK

-425 IGKHINPIS
+425 MGKHINPIS

-594 DRGSNINGARA
+594 DRGSNISGARA

-663 MGSYKLDNDIVR
+663 MGSYKLDDDIVR
-675 IFGSFYDK
+675 IFGSFYNK

-943 AKIKYSLSESRP
+943 AKIKYSLSEARP

-1284 VVEIVPDEYMII
+1284 VVEIVQDEYMII

>member
-1 MIENRNSIIIKIKGG
+1 
-16 SAMYFLDELDNYRLY
+16 MYFLDELDNYRLY

-108 DDSNIQIQFNGYDH
+108 NDSNIQIQFNGYDH

-243 FEENNSRAAY
+243 FEENNNRATY

-316 TLMKNRI
+316 TLIKNRI

-338 EFSDI
+338 EFYDI

-375 TKIKGA
+375 TKIRGA
-381 KAYLELVK
+381 KAYLELIK

-400 YTKQTVIIPV
+400 YTKQAVIIPV

-479 LFLRNIRMIINNSMV
+479 LFLRNIRMIIKNSMV

-594 DRGSNINGARA
+594 DRGSNISGARA

-632 ETESEAEVVKT
+632 EIGSEAESIKT

-663 MGSYKLDNDIVR
+663 MGSYKLDDDIVR
-675 IFGSFYDK
+675 IFGSFYNK

-882 LQMMIETSLSNT
+882 LQIMIETSLSNT

-943 AKIKYSLSESRP
+943 AKIKYSLSEARP